1 MAFKPNVREGERDS
15 EFDTLDRDDQALVHR
30 IRAGDVSAFEQ
41 LYRNFWSKLYNFAFR
56 YVQSTEEAEDVVQ
69 EVFFTV
75 WRNRADWQINSS
87 LQHYLFVAVRNA
99 AIGRLRRDATMQR
112 WRQRTIGDDSPKSAE
127 AADALV
133 ESADINADVE
143 RALSE
148 MPVKRRA
155 VCALRWI
162 DGLSY
167 SQISERLG
175 INEKTV
181 ENHIGNGIRFM
192 RSRLKTR

>member
-15 EFDTLDRDDQALVHR
+15 KFDTLDRDDQALVHR

-41 LYRNFWSKLYNFAFR
+41 LYRNFWSQLYNFAFR

-112 WRQRTIGDDSPKSAE
+112 WRERTVGDDSPKSAE